1 MNGQTRLRAVLGARI
16 AAIAAAIAL
25 LTPALADAAIAVTVT
40 WNASSDPAT
49 AGYIL
54 YCGTES
60 RNYSTSL
67 NVGNTTSAVMYLPDP
82 RDPSVT
88 YYFAVQA
95 YSATGQRGQLSAET
109 VFSASQAPT
118 LRNPGNMSGI
128 VGLSVAVQLSATDP
142 RGSPLT
148 YSAGSLPSGVL
159 ISSSSGRISGIP
171 TTAGSYDVTVAATNA
186 NGVSATQ
193 LFTWSV
199 VGPTSGGG
207 IGTPPPSGG
216 SPGGGG
222 IGTPPPSGGSPGGI
236 GTPPPSGGNP
246 GGGGIGTPP
255 PSGGNPGGGGGSIGS
270 PPPPS
275 GGNPG
280 GGVGIGTPPPF
291 GGGNPGGTTPGN
303 DPDPIAVGNDHTP
316 PTLRIT
322 SPAIDRPYRT
332 MNVKIIVTGVASDNV
347 GVVSVMW
354 ANSRGGVGTSLGTSS
369 WATTPIDLKMGDNTL
384 TITASDA
391 AGNVQTVTFTVTRI
405 VDFENYVN

>member
-1 MNGQTRLRAVLGARI
+1 MKTQTWSRAAICARVI
-16 AAIAAAIAL
+16 AIAAAAAL
-25 LTPALADAAIAVTVT
+25 LTPALAEAAIAVTIT

-49 AGYIL
+49 VGYSL
-54 YCGTES
+54 YAGTES

-95 YSATGQRGQLSAET
+95 YSATGARSQLSAET
-109 VFSASQAPT
+109 IFTASQAPT
-118 LRNPGNMSGI
+118 LRNPGSTSGI
-128 VGLSVAVQLSATDP
+128 VGLSVVVQLSATDP
-142 RGSPLT
+142 RGLPLT
-148 YSAGSLPSGVL
+148 YSAGSLPPGVL
-159 ISSSSGRISGIP
+159 ISSNSGRISGTP
-171 TTAGSYDVTVAATNA
+171 TTAGNYDVTVAASNT

-193 LFTWSV
+193 LFTWSI

-207 IGTPPPSGG
+207 T
-216 SPGGGG
+216 PGGGG
-222 IGTPPPSGGSPGGI
+222 IGTPPPSGG
-236 GTPPPSGGNP
+236 TP

-280 GGVGIGTPPPF
+280 GGGGIGTPPPF
-291 GGGNPGGTTPGN
+291 GGGNPGGTTPGT
-303 DPDPIAVGNDHTP
+303 DDPIAIGNDHTP
-316 PTLRIT
+316 PTVRIT
-322 SPAIDRPYRT
+322 SPTIDRPYRT

-369 WATTPIDLKMGDNTL
+369 WATTPIDLKMGDNIL